1 MCIFSQEV
9 RHVSA
14 TRIFARL
21 TGDSQRLV
29 YEMRLAS
36 DLDVA
41 MILPLPTQLASEDQV
56 GFVNLSDYD
65 GFFDDMERCFPPPL
79 ASSYE
84 DLAAAA
90 GSASPLMVH
99 RVGAFDASFVP
110 ALADFRRIDAR
121 FRLAESV
128 WKHLPQYGNF
138 GFAVFQLR
146 SGDARIH
153 PMALSFKTRN
163 PRALFFPTAHVH
175 DGRVHPIAEFD
186 HSLYAQGELPNPEWE
201 PSSLLPREA
210 MNFGNLLLS
219 DQTKG
224 LVDPRTPIA
233 RCERRGLFPNQDTWL
248 PVTTVP

>member
-1 MCIFSQEV
+1 MFSREV

-21 TGDSQRLV
+21 KADRQQLV
-29 YEMRLAS
+29 YDMRLAS

-41 MILPLPTQLASEDQV
+41 MILPLPTQRASEDQV
-56 GFVNLSDYD
+56 RFVNLSEYD
-65 GFFDDMERCFPPPL
+65 GFFDDMERCFPAPL
-79 ASSYE
+79 AYSHH
-84 DLAAAA
+84 DLAAAG

-128 WKHLPQYGNF
+128 WKHVPQYGNF

-163 PRALFFPTAHVH
+163 TAALFFPTAHVH

-186 HSLYAQGELPNPEWE
+186 HSLYAQGELAHPEWE
-201 PSSLLPREA
+201 RGSLLPSEA
-210 MNFGNLLLS
+210 MNFGNVLLS
-219 DQTKG
+219 EQTKG

-233 RCERRGLFPNQDTWL
+233 RCERRGPLSNQDTWL
-248 PVTTVP
+248 AVATAA